1 MKFITLK
8 GKKSSGIIAYTKL
21 RAITQVLMKLKRYPL
36 SINQECMK
44 YDQYVLTYGSRQ
56 MDRWNGMTDNAKTS
70 MCYISLKIDFKYI

>member
-21 RAITQVLMKLKRYPL
+21 RAITQVLMKYPL

-44 YDQYVLTYGSRQ
+44 YDQYVMTYGSRQ
-56 MDRWNGMTDNAKTS
+56 MDRWNGMTDNAKTI
-70 MCYISLKIDFKYI
+70 MCYISLKIDFKHI